1 MEQDHLAKDQVAV
14 EAWVWAV
21 AEWVVIALVKVLEE
35 YASVQIAI

>member
-14 EAWVWAV
+14 EAGVWAK
-21 AEWVVIALVKVLEE
+21 AEWVVIALVKALEE